1 MKRMVMLVFMV
12 LTLSSCAGQRPPTR
26 EELLEIRKVADATR
40 TRVYAAPPEQVLS
53 AAARVFEESDTDYRP
68 MGQTENSTA
77 YRRDWLL
84 YMVFAVMV
92 GQDNWKVTATPA
104 EGGTRVEVINWQGPQ
119 GGGFIPI
126 TSGGGSEHDYTIHP
140 SLYTLYHER
149 LAYMLGDR
157 DDWVSCKTAEARLK
171 DNPDRQRVDPLHA
184 LCSLTVDKATV
195 ER

>member
-1 MKRMVMLVFMV
+1 MKRLAVSILAV
-12 LTLSSCAGQRPPTR
+12 LALSACAGQRPPTR
-26 EELLEIRKVADATR
+26 EELLEIRKNVDTIR
-40 TRVYAAPPEQVLS
+40 TRVYAETPDRVLA

-84 YMVFAVMV
+84 YMVIAVMV
-92 GQDNWKVTATPA
+92 GQDNWKVTATPVA
-104 EGGTRVEVINWQGPQ
+104 NGTSVEVIHWQGPQ
-119 GGGFIPI
+119 GGGFLPI
-126 TSGGGSEHDYTIHP
+126 TSGGGSETDYTIYP
-140 SLYTLYHER
+140 SLYTLFHER

-184 LCSLTVDKATV
+184 LCSLTTDKAEV
-195 ER
+195 GR